1 MTANIL
7 THVSTGRLRR
17 AQKICLYAPE
27 GFGKSTLAGHFPH
40 PLFLD
45 VEDSTSQLDVS
56 RLSRA
61 DLPDLKT
68 VEFALATIATER
80 PCGTLIID
88 TIDWLE
94 QMALDAVIAE
104 AANPKLQ
111 SIEDFGYGKGYTL
124 LKERIIRVLAK
135 LDAVV
140 ARGITVVLLAH
151 ARINKFEPPD
161 GTGSY
166 DRFELKLTKQVAP
179 LIKEWADMLLFGNW
193 REPGEETGPTAP
205 NAAGSSSS
213 KERLLHCNRTAAWD
227 AKNRHGLADIEPW
240 SIDSISKAFREV
252 DAPWGGAE
260 APEDPAVV
268 SSERGSEVGLVSPRS
283 GGGGQT
289 LQQPR
294 RGAEVSSSPVSD
306 GGAQAAAAHP
316 PGNPDPAADVELAR
330 ICLPHAEA
338 VNAYLRAQRRIASSQ
353 DWRSMPA
360 DFAARVKRNPAG
372 FLKVAGGSLSGKA
385 VAA

>member
-1 MTANIL
+1 
-7 THVSTGRLRR
+7 
-17 AQKICLYAPE
+17 
-27 GFGKSTLAGHFPH
+27 
-40 PLFLD
+40 
-45 VEDSTSQLDVS
+45 
-56 RLSRA
+56 
-61 DLPDLKT
+61 
-68 VEFALATIATER
+68 
-80 PCGTLIID
+80 
-88 TIDWLE
+88 
-94 QMALDAVIAE
+94 MALEAVIAE

-124 LKERIIRVLAK
+124 LKERMVRVLAK

-140 ARGITVVLLAH
+140 AAGMTVVLLAH

-193 REPGEETGPTAP
+193 CEPGHEGES
-205 NAAGSSSS
+205 AAG

-240 SIDSISKAFREV
+240 GMEPIARAFREV
-252 DAPWGGAE
+252 GAPWGGAE
-260 APEDPAVV
+260 EGGREAECGTDGAGGVGA
-268 SSERGSEVGLVSPRS
+268 ERPGGAGNAGGTEGS
-283 GGGGQT
+283 GGT

-294 RGAEVSSSPVSD
+294 SGALPSPVSD
-306 GGAQAAAAHP
+306 GGAQAAAARP
-316 PGNPDPAADVELAR
+316 PGNPQPDPAADVELAR

-360 DFAARVKRNPAG
+360 DFAARVKKNPAG
-372 FLKVAGGSLSGKA
+372 FLKVASGAGKA